1 MRGLRSGS
9 SSTRRWRSGVR
20 SGAGGV
26 AEFQRSKETFR
37 DKELGIMIKSTLKGR
52 HAAAEATGTVRG
64 LGQNF
69 TPEPSESAEL
79 QTQNDGTIVI
89 GKMR

>member
-1 MRGLRSGS
+1 
-9 SSTRRWRSGVR
+9 
-20 SGAGGV
+20 V

-37 DKELGIMIKSTLKGR
+37 DKELGIMIKSTLKDR